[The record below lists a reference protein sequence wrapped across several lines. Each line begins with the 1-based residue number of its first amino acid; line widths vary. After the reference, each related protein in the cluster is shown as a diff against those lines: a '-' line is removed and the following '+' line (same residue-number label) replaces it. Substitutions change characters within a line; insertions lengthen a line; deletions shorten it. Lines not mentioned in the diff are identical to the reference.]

1 MEMTDTKR
9 GDAEPTMPL
18 LSVRDLRTHF
28 PLRGGARGRRG
39 AVCRAVDG
47 VSFDVNSGTSLGLVG
62 ESGCGKTTLGRTLLR
77 LVDATAGRVTF
88 DGIDV
93 LTAAGSRLRALRRR
107 MQVVFQDPFGSL
119 NPRMTIGRIIEEPLV
134 IHAAAGRRERQSRV
148 MNLLDRVGIHESYHR
163 RYPHELSGGQRQRI
177 SIARA
182 LALRPRFIVCDEPVS
197 ALDVSI
203 QSQILNLLGDLRR
216 DFGLT
221 YLFIAHN
228 LAVVER
234 FCDRVAVMYLGKI
247 VEFADT
253 KSLFAGP
260 SHPYTMALLAAA
272 PQPDPER
279 RGRRVFLGGE
289 PPSPIDPPGGCA
301 FHPRCPFATHEC
313 SEVTPPLEAKPWL
326 PPTHLVACH
335 HAAPGLTWSE
345 SPPGAAPTERW
356 NKAQGAS
363 PG

>member
-1 MEMTDTKR
+1 MS
-9 GDAEPTMPL
+9 DAKQCLPDANKVL
-18 LSVRDLRTHF
+18 LAVRDLRTHF
-28 PLRGGARGRRG
+28 PDIDGGWGRRG
-39 AVCRAVDG
+39 AVCRAVDD
-47 VSFDVNSGTSLGLVG
+47 VSFDVNAGTSLGLVG

-93 LTAAGSRLRALRRR
+93 LTATGARLRALRRQ

-119 NPRMTIGRIIEEPLV
+119 NPRMTIGRIIEEPLI
-134 IHAAAGRRERQSRV
+134 IHAAAGRRERQALV
-148 MNLLDRVGIHESYHR
+148 TDLLDRVGIHASYDR
-163 RYPHELSGGQRQRI
+163 RYPHELSGGQRQRV

-247 VEFADT
+247 VELADT
-253 KSLFAGP
+253 QSLFARP

-272 PQPDPER
+272 PQPDPGR
-279 RGRRVFLGGE
+279 RGRRVLLGGE

-301 FHPRCPFATHEC
+301 FHPRCPFATQEC
-313 SEVTPPLEAKPWL
+313 REVTPPLEAKPCL
-326 PPTHLVACH
+326 PPDHLVACH
-335 HAAPGLTWSE
+335 HAAPDLTWTD
-345 SPPGAAPTERW
+345 SPSSIPGQMVPAR
-356 NKAQGAS
+356 S
-363 PG
+363 LD